1 MSLLLPFMVSRGAPI
16 YSTIFHGQLS
26 SAFDFSQDAS
36 GGTVK
41 NTWRSVIKPPGGFSK
56 GGTKLRFVISA
67 DLTGWANDVGTA
79 IDHIGVGIW
88 SGSGANT
95 NATPVPVTTGGL
107 AYWHTQ
113 APFIALQSDEIS
125 LPFLASDGLVV
136 VIDTASNPRSG
147 LAGGS
152 PGSNP
157 GCSVWYK
164 QNAASY
170 NLATVGGYTQLPTA
184 VPSMPWGL
192 LGVLNIGAK

>member
-1 MSLLLPFMVSRGAPI
+1 MSLLLPFMVSRGAPVF
-16 YSTIFHGQLS
+16 SAIFHGALS
-26 SAFDFSQDAS
+26 PAYDFSQDVS
-36 GGTVK
+36 GGAQK
-41 NTWRSVIKPPGGFSK
+41 ATWRNVIKPPGGFAK

-88 SGSGANT
+88 SGGGANT

-113 APFIALQSDEIS
+113 APFTVLQSDEIS
-125 LPFLASDGLVV
+125 LPFAATDGLVV
-136 VIDTASNPRSG
+136 IIDTASNTHSG
-147 LAGGS
+147 MAGGS

-157 GCSVWYK
+157 GCSAWYK
-164 QNAASY
+164 SGAASY
-170 NLATVGGYTQLPTA
+170 NLATVTGYTQLPIA
-184 VPSMPWGL
+184 SPSLPQGL